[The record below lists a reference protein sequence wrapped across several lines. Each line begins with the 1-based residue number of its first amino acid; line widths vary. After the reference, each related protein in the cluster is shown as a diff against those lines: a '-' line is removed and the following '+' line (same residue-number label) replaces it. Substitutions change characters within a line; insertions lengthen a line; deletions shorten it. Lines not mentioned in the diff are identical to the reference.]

1 MPTTDSPLPWY
12 ALTVKHHHEKA
23 VAQALCGRDV
33 ENYLP
38 LYRSFHHSAG
48 RKRAV
53 DLPLFPGYV
62 FCRLDVNHRLPVLMI
77 PGVSSIVSVG
87 RTPATLPEDEI
98 ENVRAMVQSQV
109 QVAPQ
114 PFLTAGQ
121 AVYIDC
127 GPLQGIQ
134 GTLVGSKGEYRLIVA
149 IELLQRAV
157 SAEVDIAWVR
167 PADASGLKAA

>member
-1 MPTTDSPLPWY
+1 
-12 ALTVKHHHEKA
+12 
-23 VAQALCGRDV
+23 
-33 ENYLP
+33 
-38 LYRSFHHSAG
+38 
-48 RKRAV
+48 
-53 DLPLFPGYV
+53 
-62 FCRLDVNHRLPVLMI
+62 MI
-77 PGVSSIVSVG
+77 PGVSAIVSVG
-87 RTPATLPEDEI
+87 RTPVPLPEEEI
-98 ENVRAMVQSQV
+98 ENVRAMVQSQL

-121 AVYIDC
+121 GVYIDR

>member
-1 MPTTDSPLPWY
+1 MPTTDSQLPWY

-23 VAQALCGRDV
+23 VVQALCGRDV
-33 ENYLP
+33 ESYLP
-38 LYRSFHHSAG
+38 LYRNFHHSAG

-62 FCRLDVNHRLPVLMI
+62 FCRLDINHRLPVLLI

-87 RTPATLPEDEI
+87 RTPAPLPEEEI
-98 ENVRAMVQSQV
+98 ENVRAMVQSDV
-109 QVAPQ
+109 PVAPH
-114 PFLTAGQ
+114 PFLTVGQ
-121 AVYIDC
+121 AVYIDH

-157 SAEVDIAWVR
+157 SAEVDLSWVR